1 MHEGGVMGCAAPAPV
16 FPVSDGD
23 EGLQVC
29 SLQAVLQQLLCSV
42 HVLRDALHA
51 LVQHPRALADL
62 ALEERSGGG
71 VGGETGLEK

>member
-1 MHEGGVMGCAAPAPV
+1 MHDGALMQYAAPAPI

-42 HVLRDALHA
+42 DVLRDALHA

-62 ALEERSGGG
+62 ALGSEA
-71 VGGETGLEK
+71 VGGKAFGEK